1 MCVPNPKSLLLICS
15 ILREYEYEKLLDLGE
30 DGIRIPDFTI
40 DDAESGLCYYWEHCG
55 MMNNA
60 VYRER
65 WNAKKELYEKHG
77 IVEGEN
83 LIVSYDS
90 ENGGI
95 DSEHIKKLID
105 KYIGG

>member
-1 MCVPNPKSLLLICS
+1 
-15 ILREYEYEKLLDLGE
+15 
-30 DGIRIPDFTI
+30 
-40 DDAESGLCYYWEHCG
+40 